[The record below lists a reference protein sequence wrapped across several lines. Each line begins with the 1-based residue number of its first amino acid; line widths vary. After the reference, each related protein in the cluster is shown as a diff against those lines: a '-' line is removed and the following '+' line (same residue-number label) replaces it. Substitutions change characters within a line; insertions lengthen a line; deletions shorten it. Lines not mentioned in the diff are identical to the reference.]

1 MFTDCLWPQATTN
14 LQRRGRFLQITQRPR
29 SGKGKELGESPESL
43 GQSKWWQQPAQP
55 CRTPSTLWA
64 VALSAIISTWI
75 INVTGWTSD
84 NPGARGWEPA
94 QTASEEEEEGEQERH
109 KIKDPSQNF
118 NQNQQCPFKGIT
130 SVQLFK
136 NI

>member
-1 MFTDCLWPQATTN
+1 MATGYHQSAEERKVPANNTETKERERERTGGIPGEPGTEQVVATASPA
-14 LQRRGRFLQITQRPR
+14 LQDPIH
-29 SGKGKELGESPESL
+29 
-43 GQSKWWQQPAQP
+43 
-55 CRTPSTLWA
+55 LWA

-94 QTASEEEEEGEQERH
+94 QTASEEEEEGEQEQH